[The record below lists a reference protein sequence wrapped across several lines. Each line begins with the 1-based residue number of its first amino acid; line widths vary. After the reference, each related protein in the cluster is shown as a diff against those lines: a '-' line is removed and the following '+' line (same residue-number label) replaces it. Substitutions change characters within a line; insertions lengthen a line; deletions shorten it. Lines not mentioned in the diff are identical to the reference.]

1 MKVIYNYIK
10 NNIYYKSNII
20 SYIFFLIFFLRNLP
34 IKFFNIFF
42 TKYIDVGSGNFKPSL
57 FWFNFDKQIDGT
69 IISKDFNLYKN
80 NINLV
85 YCSHFLEHID
95 DEIAKRVFLSSFNT
109 LKKGGVFRVVVP
121 DPAYFINLYKTGDKK
136 KLQENIGALNLS
148 TWKVYNTN
156 TDSLEQLLLACIMSI
171 SNLDHKL
178 TIFKHQENLKSS
190 PPTLLVPGAP
200 GGLQEKLKNYYCGPP
215 ININDALIKERAMQL
230 NTHDFLKFVFSL
242 AETTETKKITNGVFN
257 SWHKNYWPLDKI
269 KSFADQAGFSRVVKS
284 EYLDKNFQFLSK
296 NNREKV
302 SHKHYSLY
310 VNLIR

>member
-1 MKVIYNYIK
+1 MKGIYNYIK

-20 SYIFFLIFFLRNLP
+20 SYIFFFIFSLRNFF

-42 TKYIDVGSGNFKPSL
+42 TKYIDIGSGNLKASL
-57 FWFNFDKQIDGT
+57 FWLNFDKQLDGT

-95 DEIAKRVFLSSFNT
+95 DETAKGVFQSSFNS
-109 LKKGGVFRVVVP
+109 LKKEGVFRVVVP
-121 DPAYFINLYKTGDKK
+121 DPVYFINLYKAGDKK

-156 TDSLEQLLLACIMSI
+156 ADSLEQLLLANIMSI

-178 TIFKHQENLKSS
+178 TIYKHQENLKSS

-215 ININDALIKERAMQL
+215 VNINDALIKEKAIQL
-230 NTHDFLKFVFSL
+230 NSQDFIKFVFSL
-242 AETTETKKITNGVFN
+242 AETEETKKITNGIFN
-257 SWHKNYWPLDKI
+257 SWHKNYWPFEKI
-269 KSFADQAGFSRVVKS
+269 KLFGDQIGFTHIIKS
-284 EYLDKNFQFLSK
+284 QYLDKNFQFLSK
-296 NNREKV
+296 NSRERA
-302 SHKHYSLY
+302 SHRKYSLY